1 VVATSSGRIDFEAG
15 APVAGDLDVS
25 WIHGS
30 PSRRRNTDPPLQVH
44 AYDEHT
50 YVLRQSMAV
59 HYEAPFLYL
68 LFGNDRA
75 VLFDTGATADPDRFP
90 LRATVDRLVDTWLE
104 AHPRTSYGLVV
115 AHTHAHGDHVAADAQ
130 FAGRPST
137 TVVGTDVEAVRRF
150 YGFVDWPAQQV
161 SFDLGGRSL
170 EVSGIPGHHEA
181 SISVYD
187 PWTGWLLT
195 GDTVYPGRL
204 YVNDMAAFTRSLDRL
219 VDSAAR
225 NPVTY
230 VMGCHIEMS
239 SRTGRDYPIG
249 CTFQPDEPPLQLGVD
264 RIVAVRN
271 AARTVADR
279 PGPHR
284 YDDFVIFN
292 GPCTAEALRQ
302 LAKSVVGRVL
312 RGGFSPLE
320 MISRRQSVADTPT
333 EPGRR

>member
-1 VVATSSGRIDFEAG
+1 MRCSAPADGVTMSSARIDFETG

-30 PSRRRNTDPPLQVH
+30 SSKRRNTDPPLQVH

-50 YVLRQSMAV
+50 FVLRQSKAV

-75 VLFDTGATADPDRFP
+75 VLFDTGATADPQRFP
-90 LRATVDRLVDTWLE
+90 LRATVDRLVDTWLA

-130 FAGRPST
+130 FEGRAAT
-137 TVVGTDVEAVRRF
+137 TTVGTDVAAVREF
-150 YGFVDWPAQQV
+150 YGFVDWPAERV
-161 SFDLGGRSL
+161 PFDLGGRTL

-204 YVNDMAAFTRSLDRL
+204 YVNDMPAFVRSLERL
-219 VDSAAR
+219 VNTAAR
-225 NPVTY
+225 RPVTY

-239 SRTGRDYPIG
+239 SRPGRDYPIG
-249 CTFQPDEPPLQLGVD
+249 STYQPDEPPLQLGAD
-264 RIVAVRN
+264 RLVAVRN
-271 AARTVADR
+271 AARAIADR

-284 YDDFVIFN
+284 YDDFAIFN
-292 GPCTAEALRQ
+292 GPCQAEAVRQ
-302 LAKSVVGRVL
+302 LARTLMGRFL
-312 RGGFSPLE
+312 RG
-320 MISRRQSVADTPT
+320 R
-333 EPGRR
+333 